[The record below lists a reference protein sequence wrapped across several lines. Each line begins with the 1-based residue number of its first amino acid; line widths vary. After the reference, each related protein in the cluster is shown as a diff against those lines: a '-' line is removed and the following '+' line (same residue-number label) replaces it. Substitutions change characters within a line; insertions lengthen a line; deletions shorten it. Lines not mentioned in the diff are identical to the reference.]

1 MSMMPGEGIVLLLS
15 LTVLIAIICILASL
29 SLKSE
34 GRIVVACSGALSIL
48 VLFLM
53 LNSLAQRTPS
63 SKQDLAWQQDVP
75 EEEFHV
81 GVDNRFWLRLSV
93 VLTGAV
99 GALVA
104 VAVLLLHCTLSRFA
118 GPLPSRP
125 HKLMQPLS

>member
-81 GVDNRFWLRLSV
+81 GVDNRFWLQLSV
-93 VLTGAV
+93 VLTAAV